1 LISPEPRWWRIPEE
15 NELLTVAILAG
26 GRATRLR
33 PMTESV
39 PKSLLE
45 LNGEP
50 FAAHQLRLLQAKGVR
65 RVVLCVGHL
74 GELIQRVIGDGA
86 ALGLQV
92 DYSFDGPVLLGTA
105 GAIRNALPRL
115 GESFFVMY
123 GDSYLPCDYAAVA
136 RSFVRSFE
144 SAGKLALMTVFRN
157 EGKWDTSNV
166 EFEAGDLDG
175 GGFETGKILAYS
187 KTNYAPQM
195 RYIDYGL
202 GVFRAEAFQDL
213 PTGKPCDLAEVYS
226 GLLQRK
232 QLAAFEVRER
242 FYEIGSPAGLRETA
256 EFLAAQEASQHR

>member
-1 LISPEPRWWRIPEE
+1 
-15 NELLTVAILAG
+15 LLTVAILAG
-26 GRATRLR
+26 GLATRLR
-33 PMTESV
+33 PITETV

-45 LNGEP
+45 VNGEP
-50 FAAHQLRLLQAKGVR
+50 FALHQLRLLREKGIR

-74 GELIQRVIGDGA
+74 GVLVQRVIGDGS

-92 DYSFDGPVLLGTA
+92 DYSFDGPALLGTA

-115 GESFFVMY
+115 GNSFFVMY

-136 RSFVRSFE
+136 RGFE
-144 SAGKLALMTVFRN
+144 AAGMLGMMTVFRN

-166 EFEAGDLDG
+166 EFEAGGLEAG
-175 GGFETGKILAYS
+175 TILAYS
-187 KTNYAPQM
+187 KTNHTPRM

-202 GVFRAEAFQDL
+202 GVFRAEAFERL
-213 PTGKPCDLAEVYS
+213 PAGKPRDLAELYAD
-226 GLLQRK
+226 LLERK

-256 EFLAAQEASQHR
+256 EFLGAREGNPAN